1 MDNLEKMD
9 RLLEKFSLTR
19 LNQEEIE
26 IMNKPVRSTETE
38 ILIKNLPTNKSLGRM
53 VSQVNSN
60 KHLDKS

>member
-1 MDNLEKMD
+1 
-9 RLLEKFSLTR
+9 LEKFNLAR
-19 LNQEEIE
+19 MNQEEIE
-26 IMNKPVRSTETE
+26 IMNKSIRSTETE